1 MTGNNIHKASLFE
14 GVDRLAVL
22 LYIMLTMCGLVVIT
36 SASFDDSI
44 EGFFSFQ
51 HFYIKQVV
59 WMGAAYTIALVIL
72 LLDSRYYHMYSY
84 YAYALG
90 IILLLAVLAF
100 GREVNG
106 AKAWFEFGSFRF
118 QPAEFA
124 KIATALAVARL
135 MSNYT
140 FSIKR
145 IGNLIRVASIIL
157 LPLAIIIMQND
168 TGSGVVLC
176 SFIMV
181 LYREGLNKWLCIPI
195 IMVATLFIFSFLF
208 SPLILLVVLILL
220 FTISNAMMIGGYWRL
235 HIIFVAAIGM
245 ASLLLYGASAIFW
258 DGTLSG
264 YSALI
269 ITTIAGVVIAA
280 IFAIKKNLASI
291 FLTLALFIGSMVFVP
306 TADVIFES
314 VLKPHQKERILSFLG
329 IINDPSGVDYNVN
342 QSKIAIGSGGVT
354 GKGFLKGTQTKLKY
368 VPEQH
373 TDFIYCTVG
382 EEEGFIGA
390 AGVLLT
396 YLIFIWRLIAVA
408 ERQPDTMGR
417 VYGYSVLCIFL
428 FHLFIN
434 IGMVLGLT
442 PVIGIPLPFFSYGG
456 SSLWGFTILL
466 FILLRMDA
474 ERNMKRQ

>member
-14 GVDRLAVL
+14 GVDRVAVL

-90 IILLLAVLAF
+90 ILLLLAVLAF

-106 AKAWFEFGSFRF
+106 AKAWFEFGTFRF

-258 DGTLSG
+258 DGALSG

-269 ITTIAGVVIAA
+269 ITDRKSVV
-280 IFAIKKNLASI
+280 
-291 FLTLALFIGSMVFVP
+291 
-306 TADVIFES
+306 
-314 VLKPHQKERILSFLG
+314 
-329 IINDPSGVDYNVN
+329 
-342 QSKIAIGSGGVT
+342 
-354 GKGFLKGTQTKLKY
+354 
-368 VPEQH
+368 
-373 TDFIYCTVG
+373 
-382 EEEGFIGA
+382 
-390 AGVLLT
+390 
-396 YLIFIWRLIAVA
+396 
-408 ERQPDTMGR
+408 
-417 VYGYSVLCIFL
+417 
-428 FHLFIN
+428 
-434 IGMVLGLT
+434 
-442 PVIGIPLPFFSYGG
+442 
-456 SSLWGFTILL
+456 
-466 FILLRMDA
+466 
-474 ERNMKRQ
+474 